1 MDIKRSVSEGTLT
14 IATAA
19 DVDEVEIDW
28 PSVTIAVRTEINKE
42 RRSSGFSRSNVER
55 KCGD

>member
-1 MDIKRSVSEGTLT
+1 MDINRSVSEGTLT

-28 PSVTIAVRTEINKE
+28 PSLTIAVRTDINKE
-42 RRSSGFSRSNVER
+42 RRRSGFSRSNVER
-55 KCGD
+55 KSGD